1 MCLKTLII
9 STIGWW
15 AILTLNSEKVFCL
28 NSGTNWPSS
37 IILYSNCRIEFT
49 FETACFP
56 KFLPKWGFAKND
68 ENVLKAKKGY
78 IIAYLAKKLHPMSL
92 NITFKWRWIRNPVIR
107 AWIMLYVFRKTI
119 FGMIFLHKLCNNINI
134 NDVLKIK

>member
-1 MCLKTLII
+1 MWICFVSVKQLEKSIVAQLNNYVYTENVAVLRLLTVIDLISFEVYRNQCRTRTVNNLYNILYFSRCLKTQTI

-15 AILTLNSEKVFCL
+15 AILTLNSERVFCL

-37 IILYSNCRIEFT
+37 IILYPNCRIEFT

-68 ENVLKAKKGY
+68 
-78 IIAYLAKKLHPMSL
+78 
-92 NITFKWRWIRNPVIR
+92 
-107 AWIMLYVFRKTI
+107 
-119 FGMIFLHKLCNNINI
+119 
-134 NDVLKIK
+134 